1 MTRRTAFF
9 FDELSLW
16 HSASQHAL
24 FLPVGGWVQPPAG
37 GGHAESPESKRRLKN
52 LMDVSGLTRQLDLRS
67 AEPASEQDLL
77 RVHPEHYLQRF
88 KALSDPNRLRIL
100 SIVSASEAAE
110 TCVCDLSEPLELKQP
125 TVSHHLK
132 ILVDAGILHREKR
145 GVWAYFSVIP
155 GALESL
161 GASLVAKK

>member
-1 MTRRTAFF
+1 MSTST
-9 FDELSLW
+9 LN
-16 HSASQHAL
+16 
-24 FLPVGGWVQPPAG
+24 PAG
-37 GGHAESPESKRRLKN
+37 EHPVAAAELCCVPSQGEEIL
-52 LMDVSGLTRQLDLRS
+52 QLEE
-67 AEPASEQDLL
+67 AELL
-77 RVHPEHYLQRF
+77 ALRF

-125 TVSHHLK
+125 TVSHLMK
-132 ILVDAGILHREKR
+132 MMVDAGILHREKR

>member
-1 MTRRTAFF
+1 MSTSI
-9 FDELSLW
+9 LN
-16 HSASQHAL
+16 
-24 FLPVGGWVQPPAG
+24 PAG
-37 GGHAESPESKRRLKN
+37 EHPAAAAELCCVPSQGEEIL
-52 LMDVSGLTRQLDLRS
+52 QLEE
-67 AEPASEQDLL
+67 AELL
-77 RVHPEHYLQRF
+77 ALRF

>member
-1 MTRRTAFF
+1 MSTST
-9 FDELSLW
+9 LN
-16 HSASQHAL
+16 
-24 FLPVGGWVQPPAG
+24 PAG
-37 GGHAESPESKRRLKN
+37 EHPAAAAELCCVPSQCEEIL
-52 LMDVSGLTRQLDLRS
+52 QLEE
-67 AEPASEQDLL
+67 AELL
-77 RVHPEHYLQRF
+77 ALRF
-88 KALSDPNRLRIL
+88 KALSDPSRLRIL

-145 GVWAYFSVIP
+145 GVWAYFSVVP

>member
-1 MTRRTAFF
+1 MISYIDVCQSLNEAQRRERDMSTPTLN
-9 FDELSLW
+9 ES
-16 HSASQHAL
+16 
-24 FLPVGGWVQPPAG
+24 PVQPESTDTPCCVPAHG
-37 GGHAESPESKRRLKN
+37 EQLLQVEEAE
-52 LMDVSGLTRQLDLRS
+52 
-67 AEPASEQDLL
+67 LL
-77 RVHPEHYLQRF
+77 AARF

-100 SIVSASEAAE
+100 SIVSSNETAE
-110 TCVCDLSEPLELKQP
+110 TCVCDLSEPLGLKQP

-161 GASLVAKK
+161 GSSLLPKN